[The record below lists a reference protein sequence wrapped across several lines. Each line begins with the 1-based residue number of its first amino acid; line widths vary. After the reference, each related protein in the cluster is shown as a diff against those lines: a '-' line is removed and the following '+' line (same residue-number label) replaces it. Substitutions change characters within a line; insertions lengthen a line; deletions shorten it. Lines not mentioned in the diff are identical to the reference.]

1 MKKITILCML
11 LVITFVGCGQQKEE
25 KEVYIEFVANKIYLY
40 VGEEIDLLGDRVIKD
55 SNGEITYSPELNV
68 DWPGGKTIT
77 YTVTGKGNPS
87 NTKSY
92 EVVFVVQEEEQ
103 INEMVDG
110 YPTIELGFSTSEW
123 LTKDFDSRIVLPNPE
138 TGEDSDY
145 MELTLNSVETK
156 RIVIIPAATEMEA
169 TVGTYTYLGEG
180 AYQFEVSIVFPPEY
194 VEDVEPKG
202 PYKGY
207 FVIADEK
214 LYYMGKN
221 NDFDNYENYPSMRM
235 RK

>member
-25 KEVYIEFVANKIYLY
+25 KEVYIEFVSDEIYLY

-55 SNGEITYSPELNV
+55 ANGEITYSPELDV

-77 YTVTGKGNPS
+77 YTVVDKDNPTK
-87 NTKSY
+87 TKSY
-92 EVVFVVQEEEQ
+92 EVVFVVRREEL

-110 YPTIELGFSTSEW
+110 YPTIGLGFSTSEW
-123 LTKDFDSRIVLPNPE
+123 ITKNFDSRIVLPHPE
-138 TGEDSDY
+138 TGKDSDI
-145 MELTLNSVETK
+145 MQLTLESVETK

-169 TVGTYTYLGEG
+169 AVGTYTYLGEG

-194 VEDVEPKG
+194 VEDVKPKG

-221 NDFDNYENYPSMRM
+221 NDFDNYENYPSMSM
-235 RK
+235 QK